1 MDYDELV
8 SQFARELEAACS
20 ELGGA
25 DNIEHT
31 ISIPKPE
38 FGDICTSVAFELAKK
53 AGRNPKLLAE
63 QVAGNLRLA
72 KLFSRVAVVGGYINC
87 TLRDDAFLEEAA
99 RILEKGTDYAKHRT
113 IGLTVLIEYPS
124 VNPNKPWHLGH
135 LRNALL
141 GDAMANLFACTG
153 YATVRADYIDDLGLQ
168 VAESVWGYRN
178 LGKLPEAGK
187 FDVQLGL
194 QYVEVSKRFES
205 GEIEKEV
212 RQVLGKMEAQDNDIS
227 AAARELAT
235 KCLLAQYETA
245 FSLGL
250 YHDILIFES
259 DIAKFLVAEG
269 LEIIKSSEFVG
280 HEAEGKNAGCL
291 VLNASLSFPER
302 DPRERKGMVQ
312 EKSGQKVLLRSNGT
326 MTYLAKDII
335 FHLWKFGLLK
345 SRLKFKDFVK
355 QPNGKAVRQSSADG
369 EPQEI
374 SADLIINIIGAE
386 QSTHQEAIK
395 EFISLRNP
403 GKTYIHLA
411 YAHARYADGSPES
424 GVQGLESRVWSSE
437 DVKTGLFLGFRPL
450 AFQMLLSE
458 KFSTPAGIDR
468 PMAKSSEAK
477 LPISQKER
485 PPGEIEH
492 AMHARAM
499 REAHSSKGISEDLKT
514 GRPQDPKPE
523 TRPTR
528 RFSGREGTWLG
539 YIADD
544 LIAKTEE
551 KIQGIVEGRNL
562 DGLAV
567 HRLAVCSIKYAF
579 LKISPEKELVFSW
592 EDALNFSANSGVYIM
607 YSYARICRLLEK
619 ADPNELKAPEGLKL
633 NPEEHLLLRKLMEF
647 RGVVARGCRDFK
659 PSHIPSY
666 LFELA
671 SQFTQFYEKWP
682 ILKETDA
689 RERAKRLLICKA
701 TAVILESG
709 MNLLGI
715 ETVEKM

>member
-1 MDYDELV
+1 MDYDELI

-53 AGRNPKLLAE
+53 AGRNPKHLAE

-99 RILEKGTDYAKHRT
+99 RILEKGTDYAKHRA

-153 YATVRADYIDDLGLQ
+153 YVSVRADYIDDLGLQ

-178 LGKLPEAGK
+178 LGKLPEASK

-194 QYVEVSKRFES
+194 QYVEASRRFES

-212 RQVLGKMEAQDNDIS
+212 RQVLGKMEGLDNDIS

-245 FSLGL
+245 FSLGI
-250 YHDILIFES
+250 YHDILVFES
-259 DIAKFLVAEG
+259 DIAKFLVDEG

-291 VLNASLSFPER
+291 VINTA
-302 DPRERKGMVQ
+302 
-312 EKSGQKVLLRSNGT
+312 SGQKVLLRSNGT
-326 MTYLAKDII
+326 MTYLAKDVI

-355 QPNGKAVRQSSADG
+355 QPNGKAARQSSADG

-374 SADLIINIIGAE
+374 SADLIVNIIGAE

-411 YAHARYADGSPES
+411 YAHARYAENSLESRVQSPES
-424 GVQGLESRVWSSE
+424 RNPKGLESRVQGL
-437 DVKTGLFLGFRPL
+437 DQDPRPKT
-450 AFQMLLSE
+450 E
-458 KFSTPAGIDR
+458 
-468 PMAKSSEAK
+468 
-477 LPISQKER
+477 
-485 PPGEIEH
+485 
-492 AMHARAM
+492 
-499 REAHSSKGISEDLKT
+499 
-514 GRPQDPKPE
+514 DPKPE
-523 TRPTR
+523 TRNPKPQTMG

-562 DGLAV
+562 DGTAV
-567 HRLAVCSIKYAF
+567 HKLAVCSIKYAF

-619 ADPNELKAPEGLKL
+619 ADPTEIKAPAEPKL
-633 NPEEHLLLRKLMEF
+633 NPEERLLLRKLMEF
-647 RGVVARGCRDFK
+647 RGVVARGCRDLK

-709 MNLLGI
+709 LNLLGI